1 MLTAKK
7 TFYWLTVTT
16 AGYLLSASAVF
27 ADQAGNA
34 QFVSGTVQIT
44 DSSGRVRGL
53 QKGGVINE
61 GDTLTSSKFSVA
73 QIRMVDGGF
82 IAVRPETELKFDQF
96 KFGGKNG
103 AEEKSFFGLIKGG
116 FRAVTGLIG
125 RVNKQNYRITT
136 PAATIGIRGTD
147 HETVVV
153 LPNTLGLPPGTYNM
167 VNTGETAMTTDAGA
181 VYIRP
186 GEGMAFSP
194 GMTQSPIVMP
204 VNAQLFNAAPESAP
218 APAAAQDNQGEQ
230 NGGQQQAA
238 NETGGE
244 SSAVAENGDAGSAG
258 NGAQNPEPS
267 VAAGGESVRESAVV
281 DNMASTVPTAV
292 SAGTGAGGGAAPAS
306 APAVVVPPTSVPV
319 TLTNT
324 ATGTTLNTTTQTQ
337 TQGGV
342 TTTLLSTVV
351 TQPAVTTAI
360 PVDNRIA
367 WEIAALYWG
376 QALSAPADVLPQGNP
391 PSFTERFGLA
401 GNTYQMT
408 ITMTGATGPTQATAP
423 GGIQYG
429 SWTNVS
435 TPTWSDSYPFGPG
448 NGMSGSTWI
457 YGPTAFW
464 SATPMAGVVNYALDG
479 RTTPTDYWNGGTGV
493 LNSAALSADFTNMT
507 VSLALNLTFGANTYG
522 SDTAGMIMSAA
533 SSSGSFWGS
542 SIVTQNGVACTS
554 CSGSVQG
561 AFSAQDF
568 AGAMAQY
575 IIWDGLGS
583 QIEGVAAFTRNAV
596 MTPVT
601 PVAGYNVYA
610 RNGWWGNV
618 TAVTNTGG
626 VLTGYATG
634 QTSQSVSCVA
644 GGCTGAAATDVS
656 NTGIR
661 FGSWDQGTMYWSG
674 SGTAGPQHW
683 ITGPVAGPVYL
694 PEVLLGTATYAMTGA
709 SPVTDMTAVNGPVNG
724 TLNSAAL
731 TVNFTQQTV
740 AVSMAGAVGGNS
752 FLVTTPAG
760 GEATLSGNG
769 NGSGM
774 STNSAFWFNV
784 NCSGC
789 INYGSSGNV
798 SVAVNGTATTVRGG
812 YVSGQLTGQGLTGAI
827 LSYQLMTSSPI
838 VSTLQGVAALGLSAN
853 TPINMATPYRMA
865 VATMPSYTYQ
875 GTGAGVIGG
884 FNNSTRI
891 ALDGVGNLNKFDAS
905 NNGLAQTYSIAGA
918 TAVER
923 GMDPVSGISWGRWSG
938 GTMSVLN
945 RATVGVAPATQATPA
960 SGMHWLLGPSM
971 TAAVDL
977 PVSGT
982 FNYVLAGGTTPTDQT
997 GVTGVVQA
1005 ATLSANFT
1013 AMTANV
1019 GLTVAMPTATITA
1032 NATGMPIST
1041 SGFFNADSRY
1051 TVQQGVAGTVNCTGA
1066 GCGVVSYAKVDGVL
1080 TGAGAIGAGVIYGL
1094 QTGTMTVGGVAAF
1107 HR

>member
-1 MLTAKK
+1 MFTTKK
-7 TFYWLTVTT
+7 AFNFCTVATV
-16 AGYLLSASAVF
+16 GCLLSASVAF
-27 ADQAGNA
+27 AEQAGNA
-34 QFVSGTVQIT
+34 QFVSGTVQVT

-61 GDTLTSSKFSVA
+61 GDTLTSSKSSVA
-73 QIRMVDGGF
+73 QIRMADGGF
-82 IAVRPETELKFDQF
+82 VAVRPETELKFDQF

-167 VNTGETAMTTDAGA
+167 VNTGETAMMTDAGT
-181 VYIRP
+181 VNIRP

-194 GMTQSPIVMP
+194 GMNQPPTVMP
-204 VNAQLFNAAPESAP
+204 VNTQLFNAVREP
-218 APAAAQDNQGEQ
+218 APTEAATQDKPAEQG
-230 NGGQQQAA
+230 GDGQQQAA
-238 NETGGE
+238 NEAGGQEDAAADGASADQSAATGGE
-244 SSAVAENGDAGSAG
+244 
-258 NGAQNPEPS
+258 P
-267 VAAGGESVRESAVV
+267 VRESAVV
-281 DNMASTVPTAV
+281 DNAGTAV
-292 SAGTGAGGGAAPAS
+292 TAPTTTDAGTGIGGGAPAPVVGAPA
-306 APAVVVPPTSVPV
+306 TSVAV
-319 TLTNT
+319 TLTNA

-342 TTTLLSTVV
+342 TTPLPGTVV

-408 ITMTGATGPTQATAP
+408 VTMTGATGPTLATAP

-429 SWTNVS
+429 SWSNVS

-448 NGMSGSTWI
+448 NGMGGSAWI

-464 SATPMAGVVNYALDG
+464 SATPMAGVANYALDG

-493 LNSAALSADFTNMT
+493 LNSATLSANLTTMT
-507 VSLALNLTFGANTYG
+507 VDLALNLTYGGNTYAA
-522 SDTAGMIMSAA
+522 DALGMAMGAA
-533 SSSGSFWGS
+533 SSSGSFWGTPT
-542 SIVTQNGVACTS
+542 VTQNGVACAN

-618 TAVTNTGG
+618 TTVTNTGG
-626 VLTGYATG
+626 VLTGYSTG
-634 QTSQSVSCVA
+634 QSSQSVSCAA
-644 GGCTGAAATDVS
+644 GGCTGGAATDVT

-661 FGSWDQGTMYWSG
+661 FGSWNQGTMSWSG
-674 SGTAGPQHW
+674 SGTPGPQHW
-683 ITGPVAGPVYL
+683 ITGPVAGPAYL
-694 PEVLLGTATYAMTGA
+694 LEVLLGTATYAMTGA

-724 TLNSAAL
+724 TLSSAAL

-769 NGSGM
+769 SGM

-784 NCSGC
+784 NCAGC

-798 SVAVNGTATTVRGG
+798 SVTVNGTATTVNGG

-827 LSYQLMTSSPI
+827 LSYQLMTSAPV
-838 VSTLQGVAALGLSAN
+838 VSTFQGVAALGLSAN
-853 TPINMATPYRMA
+853 TPIDMATPYRMA

-891 ALDGVGNLNKFDAS
+891 ALDGAGNLNKFDAS

-923 GMDPVSGISWGRWSG
+923 GTDPVSGISWGRWSG
-938 GTMSVLN
+938 GTMSILN
-945 RATVGVAPATQATPA
+945 RATVGAAPATQANPA

-982 FNYVLAGGTTPTDQT
+982 FNYVLAGGTTPTDQA

-1019 GLTVAMPTATITA
+1019 GLTVAMPTATFTA
-1032 NATGMPIST
+1032 SATGMPIST

-1051 TVQQGVAGTVNCTGA
+1051 TAQQGVVGAVSCAGA
-1066 GCGVVSYAKVDGVL
+1066 GCVAGTNQAKVDGL
-1080 TGAGAIGAGVIYGL
+1080 FTGAGAIGAGVIYGL

>member
-1 MLTAKK
+1 MLTTKK
-7 TFYWLTVTT
+7 IFCWCAMAA
-16 AGYLLSASAVF
+16 AGCLLPVPVVF

-34 QFVSGTVQIT
+34 QFVSGTVQVT
-44 DSSGRVRGL
+44 DSSGRIRSL

-61 GDTLTSSKFSVA
+61 GDTLASSKASVA

-82 IAVRPETELKFDQF
+82 VAVRPETELKFDQF
-96 KFGGKNG
+96 KFGDKNG

-167 VNTGETAMTTDAGA
+167 VNTGETSMMTDAGS
-181 VYIRP
+181 VNIRP
-186 GEGMAFSP
+186 GDGMAFSP
-194 GMTQSPIVMP
+194 GMNQSPTVMP
-204 VNAQLFNAAPESAP
+204 VNTQLFNAVREP
-218 APAAAQDNQGEQ
+218 APAEAAKQDKPAEQ
-230 NGGQQQAA
+230 NGDGQQQAA
-238 NETGGE
+238 NETGGQGAADE
-244 SSAVAENGDAGSAG
+244 GSADQSAGAGS
-258 NGAQNPEPS
+258 EP
-267 VAAGGESVRESAVV
+267 VRESAVV
-281 DNMASTVPTAV
+281 DNAGAAAPAPATAD
-292 SAGTGAGGGAAPAS
+292 AGTGIGGGAPAPVVAAPA
-306 APAVVVPPTSVPV
+306 TSVAV
-319 TLTNT
+319 TLTNA

-342 TTTLLSTVV
+342 TTTLPGTVV
-351 TQPAVTTAI
+351 TPVIPPAVTTAI

-367 WEIAALYWG
+367 WEVAALYWG

-401 GNTYQMT
+401 ANAYQMT
-408 ITMTGATGPTQATAP
+408 IAMTGATGPTQATAP

-429 SWTNVS
+429 SWSNVS
-435 TPTWSDSYPFGPG
+435 TPTWSNSYPIGPG
-448 NGMSGSTWI
+448 NGMSGSAWI

-464 SATPMAGVVNYALDG
+464 SATPMAGVANYQLDG
-479 RTTPTDYWNGGTGV
+479 RTAPTDYWGGGTGV
-493 LNSAALSADFTNMT
+493 LTNATLSANFTNMT
-507 VSLALNLTFGANTYG
+507 VDVALNLTYGGNTY
-522 SDTAGMIMSAA
+522 TADALGMVMGAA
-533 SSSGSFWGS
+533 SSSGSFWGNPT
-542 SIVTQNGVACTS
+542 VMQNGAACAN

-568 AGAMAQY
+568 AGAMVQY
-575 IIWDGLGS
+575 MIWDGLGS

-596 MTPVT
+596 LTPVT

-618 TAVTNTGG
+618 TTVTNTGG

-634 QTSQSVSCVA
+634 QSSQSVNCAA
-644 GGCTGAAATDVS
+644 GGCTGAAGADVT
-656 NTGIR
+656 NTGIW
-661 FGSWDQGTMYWSG
+661 FGSWNQGVMTWSG

-683 ITGPVAGPVYL
+683 ITGPVAGPAYL

-709 SPVTDMTAVNGPVNG
+709 SPVTDMAAISVPLNG
-724 TLNSAAL
+724 TLSSAAL

-740 AVSMAGAVGGNS
+740 AVSLAGAVGGNS

-784 NCSGC
+784 NCAGC

-798 SVAVNGTATTVRGG
+798 NVVVNGTATTVNGG
-812 YVSGQLTGQGLTGAI
+812 YISGQLTGQGLTGAI
-827 LSYQLMTSSPI
+827 LSYQLMTSSPTI
-838 VSTLQGVAALGLSAN
+838 STFQGVAALGLSAN
-853 TPINMATPYRMA
+853 TPINSATPYRMA
-865 VATMPSYTYQ
+865 VATMPTYTYQ

-891 ALDGVGNLNKFDAS
+891 ALDGAGNLNKFDAS

-923 GMDPVSGISWGRWSG
+923 GTDPVSGISWGRWSG
-938 GTMSVLN
+938 GTQSVLN
-945 RATVGVAPATQATPA
+945 RATVGAAPVTQATPA
-960 SGMHWLLGPSM
+960 SGMHWLLGPNM

-982 FNYVLAGGTTPTDQT
+982 FNYILAGGTTPTDQA
-997 GVTGVVQA
+997 GVTGTVQA
-1005 ATLSANFT
+1005 ASLSANFT
-1013 AMTANV
+1013 AMTADV
-1019 GLTVAMPTATITA
+1019 GLTVAMPTATFTA
-1032 NATGMPIST
+1032 SATGMPIST
-1041 SGFFNADSRY
+1041 SGFFSADSRY
-1051 TVQQGVAGTVNCTGA
+1051 TAQQGVTGTVSCVGA
-1066 GCGVVSYAKVDGVL
+1066 GCVAGTTQAKVDGVL

-1094 QTGTMTVGGVAAF
+1094 KTGTMTVGGVAAF